1 MTPIPPTNS
10 TPPTPASQAERN
22 EGSSLLQDD
31 FLKLFVAQLQRQDP
45 MNPLSDSEFLAQMAS
60 FSTVEQ
66 VSNVAASNTQIVDS
80 LASSTAITLI
90 GKTVTWTDEN
100 DVQQTGVVE
109 KVSTAGG
116 KPLLTVAGVDGVE
129 LSLITQV
136 A

>member
-10 TPPTPASQAERN
+10 NQPPAIPPKRE
-22 EGSSLLQDD
+22 EGGSLLQDD
-31 FLKLFVAQLQRQDP
+31 FLKLFVAQLQHQDP

-100 DVQQTGVVE
+100 DVQKTGVVE

-116 KPLLTVAGVDGVE
+116 KPLLTVSGVDGVE

>member
-10 TPPTPASQAERN
+10 TPPAPTTQAERK
-22 EGSSLLQDD
+22 EGGTMLQDD
-31 FLKLFVAQLQRQDP
+31 FLKLFVAQLQHQDP

-66 VSNVAASNTQIVDS
+66 VSNVAASNTEIVDS

-100 DVQQTGVVE
+100 DVQKTGVVE

-116 KPLLTVAGVDGVE
+116 KPLLTVSGVDGVD
-129 LSLITQV
+129 LSLISQV

>member
-10 TPPTPASQAERN
+10 IQPPATQHKRD
-22 EGSSLLQDD
+22 EGGTLLQDD
-31 FLKLFVAQLQRQDP
+31 FLKLFVAQLQHQDP

-66 VSNVAASNTQIVDS
+66 VTNVASSNTQIVDS

-90 GKTVTWTDEN
+90 GKTVTWTNES

-116 KPLLTVAGVDGVE
+116 KPLLTVSGVDGVE
-129 LSLITQV
+129 LSTITQV